1 MDTTDISPIDWDIG
15 DEISSTKHRLSVI
28 HAEGAAK
35 HLPRHPDAADDDLN
49 PSTDTMPQPL
59 LTNWGRLG
67 RASISIAMYE
77 SLVRI
82 AMYTDGWHGPG
93 SLGLRSSSLKRFIE
107 FWSLVRND
115 AAEPEISLSSDGSLH
130 TEWYKSARQRLDLR
144 FADQSVFFGLFS
156 NNTILEG
163 ADSVDTVAQILR
175 LHRAAPLRWKA
186 K

>member
-1 MDTTDISPIDWDIG
+1 MDTTDISPIDWNNG
-15 DEISSTKHRLSVI
+15 DAISSTKHWLSVD
-28 HAEGAAK
+28 HAVGASK
-35 HLPRHPDAADDDLN
+35 HLIRHADTADNDLS

-67 RASISIAMYE
+67 RAGISIAMYE
-77 SLVRI
+77 SLVRV
-82 AMYTDGWHGPG
+82 AMCTDGWRGPG

-107 FWSLVRND
+107 FWSLVRSD

-144 FADQSVFFGLFS
+144 FADHSVFFGLFS

-175 LHRAAPLRWKA
+175 LHPATPLRWKA